1 MAIRLT
7 RRPFAGTGSARRLSI
22 CATLVSAIVG
32 AGCPGGGRHP
42 PDHSDDATSQA
53 DGLNDDVPPLA
64 PMIIHG
70 CTDEAY
76 TNRSDPGAERTV
88 YFGTVGFVF
97 DPPCM
102 RIARGQSVTFT
113 GPFSSHTLT
122 PGVAP
127 GRVSDDPGSPDNPIQ
142 QSNSGSSATFTFNA
156 RGYYP
161 YYCQQHWNSNMYGV
175 ILVP

>member
-7 RRPFAGTGSARRLSI
+7 RRPRARTGSACRLSI
-22 CATLVSAIVG
+22 GATLVSAVLV
-32 AGCPGGGRHP
+32 AGCPGGGRRP
-42 PDHSDDATSQA
+42 PDHSDDATSLA
-53 DGLNDDVPPLA
+53 DGPDYDGTPLT

-76 TNRSDPGAERTV
+76 ANRSDPSADRTV
-88 YFGTVGFVF
+88 YFGTVGFLF

-102 RIARGQSVTFT
+102 RIARGQSVTFA

-142 QSNSGSSATFTFNA
+142 QSNSGSSATFTFNT